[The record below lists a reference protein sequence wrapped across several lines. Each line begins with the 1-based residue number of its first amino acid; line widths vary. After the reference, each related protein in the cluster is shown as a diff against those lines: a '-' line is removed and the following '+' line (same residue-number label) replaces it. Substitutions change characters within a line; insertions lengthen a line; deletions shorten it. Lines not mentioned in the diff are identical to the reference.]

1 MILTLCDFEPCNL
14 WNLALMTN
22 ATFLTIYTREIWAIR
37 VVFPSS
43 SNQIVFVGNGEGYS
57 ARSLALQD
65 LKAANQVI
73 LPVIGYPRG

>member
-22 ATFLTIYTREIWAIR
+22 ATFLTIFTREIWPIR
-37 VVFPSS
+37 VAFPSAS
-43 SNQIVFVGNGEGYS
+43 HQILFVENGEGYS
-57 ARSLALQD
+57 ALSSALQD